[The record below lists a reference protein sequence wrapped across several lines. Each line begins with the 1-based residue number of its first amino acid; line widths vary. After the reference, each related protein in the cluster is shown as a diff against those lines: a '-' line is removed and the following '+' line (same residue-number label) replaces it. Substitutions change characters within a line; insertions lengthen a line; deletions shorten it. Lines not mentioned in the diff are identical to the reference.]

1 MIRMLSTFSIFLS
14 IVCSVPYSASAS
26 PQNYGDTAT
35 NLQLMK
41 SADWQDRR
49 AAFYSLLQLGLEG
62 DPRGKTYMFPSALK
76 KLFSLEPERRGE
88 IESSLIALLE
98 RENALVLAYAE
109 TKRTMP
115 EDLSDYY
122 GDVIGAVAALKS
134 PASIDSL
141 LGAVSTG
148 GMATRALASLGSAA
162 VQPLISKLSDPDP
175 GVRSGAA
182 TALSQMMEE
191 TNRQNVDAAS
201 RLKIEQA
208 LLRVT
213 SDSDVGVRLSAVDGL
228 ANFREKGVIV
238 VLERLAASDPTCFP
252 GQADQGKDLCPVR
265 NAAQRALLKAN
276 SSPQTEQEQ

>member
-1 MIRMLSTFSIFLS
+1 MIRMLSTFSIFLW
-14 IVCSVPYSASAS
+14 IVCSVPCSARAS

-62 DPRGKTYMFPSALK
+62 DPRGKTYMFPSVLK

-98 RENALVLAYAE
+98 RENALALAYAE

-148 GMATRALASLGSAA
+148 GMATRALASLGSTA

-182 TALSQMMEE
+182 TALSQMIEI
-191 TNRQNVDAAS
+191 NRQNVDAAS

-208 LLRVT
+208 LLRGT

-228 ANFREKGVIV
+228 ANFREKGVIA

>member
-1 MIRMLSTFSIFLS
+1 
-14 IVCSVPYSASAS
+14 
-26 PQNYGDTAT
+26 
-35 NLQLMK
+35 MK

-62 DPRGKTYMFPSALK
+62 DPRGKTYMFPSVLK

-98 RENALVLAYAE
+98 RENALALAYAE

-148 GMATRALASLGSAA
+148 GMATRALASLGSTA

-182 TALSQMMEE
+182 TALSQMIEI
-191 TNRQNVDAAS
+191 NRQNVDAAS

-208 LLRVT
+208 LLRGT

-228 ANFREKGVIV
+228 ANFREKGVIA